1 MLPKRV
7 YAKINLDNIQKNVKP
22 IVERMGDGVA
32 VMGIV
37 KADAYGH
44 GAVEVSKALLEI
56 GVKAF
61 GVATIGEAVELRKNG
76 IEAPILVLGQIFKE
90 EIHTAVEYDIASAM
104 FDIHCARDLS
114 EIALEQGKK
123 AKIYIKIDTGMGRIG
138 FQPCDESAEII
149 KEIAALNN
157 IEIDGMFTHFACA
170 DSKDKA
176 SVNRQIERFTNF
188 VAKVKSEGVS
198 LPIVHCYNSASI
210 VDFDKPLFDMVRC
223 GIITYGLE
231 PSDEVS
237 KTNIKLQKV
246 MSIKSHVAY
255 VKKVGAGF
263 TVSYGSTY
271 VTDKETEIAT
281 IPVGYG
287 DGYPRTLSNKGM
299 VLIGGH
305 FAKII
310 GRVCMDQFMVDV
322 TGLGVSR
329 GDEVILMGSDGENSI
344 TAEEIG
350 DLSGRFNYE
359 LVCDI
364 NKRVPRV
371 YIKNGEI
378 IAVDDA
384 LEMH

>member
-1 MLPKRV
+1 MLPSRV
-7 YAKINLDNIQKNVKP
+7 YAEINLDAMCSNVSQAL
-22 IVERMGDGVA
+22 ERMKPA
-32 VMGIV
+32 KLMAII
-37 KADAYGH
+37 KTDAYGH
-44 GAVEVSKALLEI
+44 GAVRSAKALDEI
-56 GVKAF
+56 GVYAF
-61 GVATIGEAVELRKNG
+61 GVATPGEALELRRAEIKNHILILG
-76 IEAPILVLGQIFKE
+76 YVFEEYFDRMIENDIDLALFDLN
-90 EIHTAVEYDIASAM
+90 TAKLLNSHAEK
-104 FDIHCARDLS
+104 L
-114 EIALEQGKK
+114 GKK
-123 AKIYIKIDTGMGRIG
+123 ARVHIKADTGMGRIG

>member
-1 MLPKRV
+1 MLPSRV
-7 YAKINLDNIQKNVKP
+7 YAEINLDAMCSNVSQAL
-22 IVERMGDGVA
+22 ERMKPA
-32 VMGIV
+32 KLMAII
-37 KADAYGH
+37 KTDAYGH
-44 GAVEVSKALLEI
+44 GAVRSAKALDEI
-56 GVKAF
+56 GVYAF
-61 GVATIGEAVELRKNG
+61 GVATPGEALELRRAEIKN
-76 IEAPILVLGQIFKE
+76 PILILGYVFE
-90 EIHTAVEYDIASAM
+90 EYFDRMIENDIDLALFDLNTAKLLNSHAEK
-104 FDIHCARDLS
+104 L
-114 EIALEQGKK
+114 GKK
-123 AKIYIKIDTGMGRIG
+123 ARVHIKADTGMGRIG

-384 LEMH
+384 LEIH

>member
-1 MLPKRV
+1 MLPSRV
-7 YAKINLDNIQKNVKP
+7 YAEINLDAMCSNVSQAL
-22 IVERMGDGVA
+22 ERMKPA
-32 VMGIV
+32 KLMAII
-37 KADAYGH
+37 KTDAYGH
-44 GAVEVSKALLEI
+44 GAVRSAKALDEI
-56 GVKAF
+56 GVYAF
-61 GVATIGEAVELRKNG
+61 GVATPGEALELRRAEIKN
-76 IEAPILVLGQIFKE
+76 PILILGYVFE
-90 EIHTAVEYDIASAM
+90 EYFDRMIENDIDLALFDLNTAKLLNSHAEK
-104 FDIHCARDLS
+104 L
-114 EIALEQGKK
+114 GKK
-123 AKIYIKIDTGMGRIG
+123 ARVHIKADTGMGRIG

-255 VKKVGAGF
+255 VKKVSAGF

>member
-1 MLPKRV
+1 MLPSRV
-7 YAKINLDNIQKNVKP
+7 YAEINLDAMCSNVSQAL
-22 IVERMGDGVA
+22 ERMKPA
-32 VMGIV
+32 KLMAII
-37 KADAYGH
+37 KTDAYGH
-44 GAVEVSKALLEI
+44 GAVRSAKALDEI
-56 GVKAF
+56 GVYAF
-61 GVATIGEAVELRKNG
+61 GVATPGEALELRRAEIKN
-76 IEAPILVLGQIFKE
+76 PILILGYVFE
-90 EIHTAVEYDIASAM
+90 EYFDRMIDNDIDLALFDLNTAKLLNSHAEK
-104 FDIHCARDLS
+104 L
-114 EIALEQGKK
+114 GKK
-123 AKIYIKIDTGMGRIG
+123 ARVHIKADTGMGRIG

-157 IEIDGMFTHFACA
+157 IEVDGMFTHFACA

-188 VAKVKSEGVS
+188 VAKIKSEGVS

-371 YIKNGEI
+371 YIKNGKI

>member
-1 MLPKRV
+1 MLPSRV
-7 YAKINLDNIQKNVKP
+7 YAEINLDAMCSNVSQAL
-22 IVERMGDGVA
+22 ERMKPA
-32 VMGIV
+32 KLMAII
-37 KADAYGH
+37 KTDAYGH
-44 GAVEVSKALLEI
+44 GAVRSAKALDEI
-56 GVKAF
+56 GVYAF
-61 GVATIGEAVELRKNG
+61 GVATPGEALELRRAEIKN
-76 IEAPILVLGQIFKE
+76 PILILGYVFE
-90 EIHTAVEYDIASAM
+90 EYFDRMIENDIDLALFDLNTAKLLNSHAEK
-104 FDIHCARDLS
+104 L
-114 EIALEQGKK
+114 GKK
-123 AKIYIKIDTGMGRIG
+123 ARVHIKADTGMGRIG

-344 TAEEIG
+344 TAEDIG

>member
-1 MLPKRV
+1 MLPSRV
-7 YAKINLDNIQKNVKP
+7 YAEINLDAMCSNVSQAL
-22 IVERMGDGVA
+22 ERMKPA
-32 VMGIV
+32 KLMAII
-37 KADAYGH
+37 KTDAYGH
-44 GAVEVSKALLEI
+44 GAVRSAKALDEI
-56 GVKAF
+56 GVYAF
-61 GVATIGEAVELRKNG
+61 GVATPGEALELRRAEIKN
-76 IEAPILVLGQIFKE
+76 PILILGYVFE
-90 EIHTAVEYDIASAM
+90 EYFDRMIENDIDLALFDLNTAKLLNSHAEKLV
-104 FDIHCARDLS
+104 
-114 EIALEQGKK
+114 KK
-123 AKIYIKIDTGMGRIG
+123 ARVHIKADTGMGRIG

-329 GDEVILMGSDGENSI
+329 VDEVILMGSDGENSI

>member
-1 MLPKRV
+1 MLPSRV
-7 YAKINLDNIQKNVKP
+7 YAEINLDAMCSNVSQAL
-22 IVERMGDGVA
+22 ERMKPA
-32 VMGIV
+32 KLMAII
-37 KADAYGH
+37 KTDAYGH
-44 GAVEVSKALLEI
+44 GAVRSAKALDEI
-56 GVKAF
+56 GVYAF
-61 GVATIGEAVELRKNG
+61 GVATPGEALELRRAEIKN
-76 IEAPILVLGQIFKE
+76 PILILGYVFE
-90 EIHTAVEYDIASAM
+90 EYFDRMIENDIDLALFDLNTAKLLNSHAEK
-104 FDIHCARDLS
+104 L
-114 EIALEQGKK
+114 GKK
-123 AKIYIKIDTGMGRIG
+123 ARVHIKADTGMGRIG

>member
-1 MLPKRV
+1 MLPSRV
-7 YAKINLDNIQKNVKP
+7 YAEINLDAMCSNVSQAL
-22 IVERMGDGVA
+22 ERMKPA
-32 VMGIV
+32 KLMAII
-37 KADAYGH
+37 KTDAYGH
-44 GAVEVSKALLEI
+44 GAVRSAKALDEI
-56 GVKAF
+56 GVYAF
-61 GVATIGEAVELRKNG
+61 GVATPGEALELRRAEIKN
-76 IEAPILVLGQIFKE
+76 PILILGYVFE
-90 EIHTAVEYDIASAM
+90 EYFDRMIENDIDLALFDLNTAKLLNSHAEK
-104 FDIHCARDLS
+104 L
-114 EIALEQGKK
+114 GKK
-123 AKIYIKIDTGMGRIG
+123 ARVHIKADTGMGRIG

-149 KEIAALNN
+149 KEIAVLNN

>member
-1 MLPKRV
+1 MLPSRV
-7 YAKINLDNIQKNVKP
+7 YAEINLDAMCSNVSQAL
-22 IVERMGDGVA
+22 ERMKPA
-32 VMGIV
+32 KLMAII
-37 KADAYGH
+37 KTDAYGH
-44 GAVEVSKALLEI
+44 GAVRSAKALDEI
-56 GVKAF
+56 GVYAF
-61 GVATIGEAVELRKNG
+61 GVATPGEALELRRAEIKN
-76 IEAPILVLGQIFKE
+76 PILILGYVFE
-90 EIHTAVEYDIASAM
+90 EYFDRMIENDIDLALFDLNTAKLLNSHAEK
-104 FDIHCARDLS
+104 L
-114 EIALEQGKK
+114 GKK
-123 AKIYIKIDTGMGRIG
+123 ARVHIKADTGMGRIG

-198 LPIVHCYNSASI
+198 LPIIHCYNSASI

>member
-1 MLPKRV
+1 MLPSRV
-7 YAKINLDNIQKNVKP
+7 YAEINLDAMCSNVSQAL
-22 IVERMGDGVA
+22 ERMKPA
-32 VMGIV
+32 KLMAII
-37 KADAYGH
+37 KTDAYGH
-44 GAVEVSKALLEI
+44 GAVRSAKALDEI
-56 GVKAF
+56 GVYAF
-61 GVATIGEAVELRKNG
+61 GVATPGEALELRRAEIKN
-76 IEAPILVLGQIFKE
+76 PILILGYVFE
-90 EIHTAVEYDIASAM
+90 EYFDRMIDNDIDLALFDLNTAKLLNSHAEK
-104 FDIHCARDLS
+104 L
-114 EIALEQGKK
+114 GKK
-123 AKIYIKIDTGMGRIG
+123 ARVHIKADTGMGRIG

-157 IEIDGMFTHFACA
+157 IEVDGMFTHFACA

-231 PSDEVS
+231 PSDEVN

-322 TGLGVSR
+322 TGLGVNR

-371 YIKNGEI
+371 YIKNGKI

>member
-1 MLPKRV
+1 MLPSRV
-7 YAKINLDNIQKNVKP
+7 YAEINLDAMCSNVSQAL
-22 IVERMGDGVA
+22 ERMKPA
-32 VMGIV
+32 KLMAII
-37 KADAYGH
+37 KTDAYGH
-44 GAVEVSKALLEI
+44 GAVRSAKALNEI
-56 GVKAF
+56 GVYAF
-61 GVATIGEAVELRKNG
+61 GVATPGEALELRRAEIKN
-76 IEAPILVLGQIFKE
+76 PILILGYVFE
-90 EIHTAVEYDIASAM
+90 EYFDRMIENNIDLALFDLNTAKLLNSHAEK
-104 FDIHCARDLS
+104 L
-114 EIALEQGKK
+114 GKK
-123 AKIYIKIDTGMGRIG
+123 ARVHIKADTGMGRIG

-149 KEIAALNN
+149 KEIASLNN

>member
-1 MLPKRV
+1 MLPSRV
-7 YAKINLDNIQKNVKP
+7 YAEINLDAMCSNVSQAL
-22 IVERMGDGVA
+22 ERMKPA
-32 VMGIV
+32 KLMAII
-37 KADAYGH
+37 KTDAYGH
-44 GAVEVSKALLEI
+44 GAVRSAKALDEI
-56 GVKAF
+56 GVYAF
-61 GVATIGEAVELRKNG
+61 GVATPGEALELRRAEIKN
-76 IEAPILVLGQIFKE
+76 PILILGYVFE
-90 EIHTAVEYDIASAM
+90 EYFDRMIENDIDLALFDLNTAKLLNSHAEK
-104 FDIHCARDLS
+104 L
-114 EIALEQGKK
+114 GKK
-123 AKIYIKIDTGMGRIG
+123 ARVHIKADTGMGRIG

-281 IPVGYG
+281 IPIGYG

>member
-1 MLPKRV
+1 MLPSRV
-7 YAKINLDNIQKNVKP
+7 YAEINLDAMCSNVSQAL
-22 IVERMGDGVA
+22 ERMKPA
-32 VMGIV
+32 KLMAII
-37 KADAYGH
+37 KTDAYGH
-44 GAVEVSKALLEI
+44 GAVRSAKALDEI
-56 GVKAF
+56 GVYAF
-61 GVATIGEAVELRKNG
+61 GVATPGEALELRRAEIKN
-76 IEAPILVLGQIFKE
+76 PILILGYVFE
-90 EIHTAVEYDIASAM
+90 EYFDRMIENDIDLALFDLNTAKLLNSHAEK
-104 FDIHCARDLS
+104 L
-114 EIALEQGKK
+114 GKK
-123 AKIYIKIDTGMGRIG
+123 ARVHIKADTGMGRIG

-350 DLSGRFNYE
+350 DLSGRFNSE

>member
-1 MLPKRV
+1 MLPSRV
-7 YAKINLDNIQKNVKP
+7 YAEINLDAMCSNVSQA
-22 IVERMGDGVA
+22 IERMKPA
-32 VMGIV
+32 KLMAII
-37 KADAYGH
+37 KTDAYGH
-44 GAVEVSKALLEI
+44 GAVRSAKALDEI
-56 GVKAF
+56 GVYAF
-61 GVATIGEAVELRKNG
+61 GVATPGEALELRRAGIKN
-76 IEAPILVLGQIFKE
+76 PILILGYVFE
-90 EIHTAVEYDIASAM
+90 EYFDRMIENDIDLAV
-104 FDIHCARDLS
+104 FDLNAAKLLNSHAEKL
-114 EIALEQGKK
+114 GKK
-123 AKIYIKIDTGMGRIG
+123 ARVHIKADTGMGRIG

-149 KEIAALNN
+149 KEIAALKN

-271 VTDKETEIAT
+271 VTDKKTEIAT

-287 DGYPRTLSNKGM
+287 DGYPRTLSNKGR

-322 TGLGVSR
+322 TGLGVNR

>member
-1 MLPKRV
+1 MLPSRV
-7 YAKINLDNIQKNVKP
+7 YAEINLDAMCSNVSQAL
-22 IVERMGDGVA
+22 ERMKPA
-32 VMGIV
+32 KLMAII
-37 KADAYGH
+37 KTDAYGH
-44 GAVEVSKALLEI
+44 GAVRSAKALDEI
-56 GVKAF
+56 GVYAF
-61 GVATIGEAVELRKNG
+61 GVATPGEALELRRAEIKN
-76 IEAPILVLGQIFKE
+76 PILILGYVFE
-90 EIHTAVEYDIASAM
+90 EYFDRMIENDIDLALFDLNTAKLLNSHAEK
-104 FDIHCARDLS
+104 L
-114 EIALEQGKK
+114 GKK
-123 AKIYIKIDTGMGRIG
+123 ARAHIKADTGMGRIG

>member
-1 MLPKRV
+1 MLPSRV
-7 YAKINLDNIQKNVKP
+7 YAEINLDAMCSNVSQAL
-22 IVERMGDGVA
+22 ERMKPA
-32 VMGIV
+32 KLMAII
-37 KADAYGH
+37 KTDAYGH
-44 GAVEVSKALLEI
+44 GAVRSAKALDEI
-56 GVKAF
+56 GVYAF
-61 GVATIGEAVELRKNG
+61 GVATPGEALELRRAEIKN
-76 IEAPILVLGQIFKE
+76 PILILGYVFE
-90 EIHTAVEYDIASAM
+90 EYFDRMIENDIDLALFDLNTAKLLNSHAEK
-104 FDIHCARDLS
+104 L
-114 EIALEQGKK
+114 GKK
-123 AKIYIKIDTGMGRIG
+123 ARVHIKADTGMGRIG

-371 YIKNGEI
+371 YIKNGKI

>member
-1 MLPKRV
+1 MLPSRV
-7 YAKINLDNIQKNVKP
+7 YAEINLDAMCSNVSQAL
-22 IVERMGDGVA
+22 ERMKPA
-32 VMGIV
+32 KLMAII
-37 KADAYGH
+37 KTDAYGH
-44 GAVEVSKALLEI
+44 GAVRSAKALDEI
-56 GVKAF
+56 GVYAF
-61 GVATIGEAVELRKNG
+61 GVATPGEALELRRAEIKN
-76 IEAPILVLGQIFKE
+76 PILILGYVFE
-90 EIHTAVEYDIASAM
+90 EYFDRMIENDIDLALFDLNTAKLLNSHAEK
-104 FDIHCARDLS
+104 L
-114 EIALEQGKK
+114 GKK
-123 AKIYIKIDTGMGRIG
+123 ARVHIKADTGMGRIG

-350 DLSGRFNYE
+350 NLSGRFNYE

>member
-1 MLPKRV
+1 MLPSRV
-7 YAKINLDNIQKNVKP
+7 YAEINLDAMCSNVSQAL
-22 IVERMGDGVA
+22 ERMKPA
-32 VMGIV
+32 KLMAII
-37 KADAYGH
+37 KTDAYGH
-44 GAVEVSKALLEI
+44 GAVKSAKALDEI
-56 GVKAF
+56 GVYAF
-61 GVATIGEAVELRKNG
+61 GVATPGEAVELRRAEIKN
-76 IEAPILVLGQIFKE
+76 PILILGYVFE
-90 EIHTAVEYDIASAM
+90 EYFDRMIENDIDLALFDLNTAKLLNSHAEK
-104 FDIHCARDLS
+104 L
-114 EIALEQGKK
+114 GKK
-123 AKIYIKIDTGMGRIG
+123 ARVHIKADTGMGRIG

-149 KEIAALNN
+149 KGIAALNN

-188 VAKVKSEGVS
+188 VAKVRSEGVS

-350 DLSGRFNYE
+350 ALSGRFNYE

>member
-1 MLPKRV
+1 MLPSRV
-7 YAKINLDNIQKNVKP
+7 YAEIDLDAMCSNVSQA
-22 IVERMGDGVA
+22 IERMKPA
-32 VMGIV
+32 KLMAII
-37 KADAYGH
+37 KTDAYGH
-44 GAVEVSKALLEI
+44 GAVRSANALNEI
-56 GVKAF
+56 GVYAF
-61 GVATIGEAVELRKNG
+61 GVATPGEALELRRAGIKN
-76 IEAPILVLGQIFKE
+76 PILILGYVFE
-90 EIHTAVEYDIASAM
+90 EYFDRMIENAVDLAVFDLDTAKLLNNHAEK
-104 FDIHCARDLS
+104 L
-114 EIALEQGKK
+114 GKK
-123 AKIYIKIDTGMGRIG
+123 ALVHIKADTGMGRIG
-138 FQPCDESAEII
+138 FQPCDESVEMI
-149 KEIAALNN
+149 KEIAALPN
-157 IEIDGMFTHFACA
+157 IQIDGMFTHFACA
-170 DSKDKA
+170 DSKDKT

-188 VAKVKSEGVS
+188 VGKVKDNGVE

-210 VDFDKPLFDMVRC
+210 VDFDKPMFDMVRC

-237 KTNIKLQKV
+237 KTNIKLKKV
-246 MSIKSHVAY
+246 MSIKSHVAH
-255 VKKVGAGF
+255 VKKVGVGF

-287 DGYPRTLSNKGM
+287 DGYPRSLSNKGK
-299 VLIGGH
+299 VIIGGH

-322 TGLGVSR
+322 TGFDVKQ

-371 YIKNGEI
+371 YIRNNKI
-378 IAVDDA
+378 FAVDDA

>member
-1 MLPKRV
+1 MLPSRV
-7 YAKINLDNIQKNVKP
+7 YAEINLDAMCSNVSQAL
-22 IVERMGDGVA
+22 ERMKPA
-32 VMGIV
+32 KLMAII
-37 KADAYGH
+37 KTDAYGH
-44 GAVEVSKALLEI
+44 GAVRSAKALDEI
-56 GVKAF
+56 GVYAF
-61 GVATIGEAVELRKNG
+61 GVATPGEALELRRAEIKN
-76 IEAPILVLGQIFKE
+76 PILILGYVFE
-90 EIHTAVEYDIASAM
+90 EYFDRMIENDIDFALFDLNTAKLLNSHAEK
-104 FDIHCARDLS
+104 L
-114 EIALEQGKK
+114 GKK
-123 AKIYIKIDTGMGRIG
+123 ARVHIKADTGMGRIG

>member
-1 MLPKRV
+1 MLPSRV
-7 YAKINLDNIQKNVKP
+7 YAEINLDAMCSNVSQAL
-22 IVERMGDGVA
+22 ERMKPA
-32 VMGIV
+32 KLMAII
-37 KADAYGH
+37 KTDAYGH
-44 GAVEVSKALLEI
+44 GAVRSAKALDEI
-56 GVKAF
+56 GVYAF
-61 GVATIGEAVELRKNG
+61 GVATPGEALELRRAEIKN
-76 IEAPILVLGQIFKE
+76 PILILGYVFE
-90 EIHTAVEYDIASAM
+90 EYFDRMIENDIDLALFDLNTAKLLNSHAEK
-104 FDIHCARDLS
+104 L
-114 EIALEQGKK
+114 GKK
-123 AKIYIKIDTGMGRIG
+123 ARVHIKADTGMGRIG

-287 DGYPRTLSNKGM
+287 DGYPRTLSNKGT

-350 DLSGRFNYE
+350 ALSGRFNYE

>member
-1 MLPKRV
+1 MLPSRV
-7 YAKINLDNIQKNVKP
+7 YAEINLDAMCSNVSQAL
-22 IVERMGDGVA
+22 ERMKPA
-32 VMGIV
+32 KLMAII
-37 KADAYGH
+37 KTDAYGH
-44 GAVEVSKALLEI
+44 GAVRSAKALDEI
-56 GVKAF
+56 GVYAF
-61 GVATIGEAVELRKNG
+61 GVATPGEALELRRAEIKN
-76 IEAPILVLGQIFKE
+76 PILILGYVFE
-90 EIHTAVEYDIASAM
+90 EYFDRMIENDIDLALFDLNTAKLLNSHAEK
-104 FDIHCARDLS
+104 L
-114 EIALEQGKK
+114 GKK
-123 AKIYIKIDTGMGRIG
+123 ARVHIKADTGMGRIG

-287 DGYPRTLSNKGM
+287 DGYPRTLSNRGM

>member
-1 MLPKRV
+1 MLPSRV
-7 YAKINLDNIQKNVKP
+7 YAEINLDAMCSNVSQAL
-22 IVERMGDGVA
+22 ERMKPA
-32 VMGIV
+32 KLMAII
-37 KADAYGH
+37 KTDAYGH
-44 GAVEVSKALLEI
+44 GAVRSAKALDEI
-56 GVKAF
+56 GVYAF
-61 GVATIGEAVELRKNG
+61 GVATPGEALELRRAEIKN
-76 IEAPILVLGQIFKE
+76 PILILGYVFE
-90 EIHTAVEYDIASAM
+90 EYFDRMIENDIDLALFDLNTAKLLNSHAEK
-104 FDIHCARDLS
+104 L
-114 EIALEQGKK
+114 GKK
-123 AKIYIKIDTGMGRIG
+123 ARVHIKADTGMGRIG

-322 TGLGVSR
+322 TGFGVSR

-350 DLSGRFNYE
+350 NLSGRFNYE

>member
-1 MLPKRV
+1 MLPSRV
-7 YAKINLDNIQKNVKP
+7 YAEINLDAMCSNVSQAL
-22 IVERMGDGVA
+22 ERMKPA
-32 VMGIV
+32 KLMAII
-37 KADAYGH
+37 KTDAYGH
-44 GAVEVSKALLEI
+44 GAVRSAKALDEI
-56 GVKAF
+56 GVYAF
-61 GVATIGEAVELRKNG
+61 GVATPGEALELRRAEIKN
-76 IEAPILVLGQIFKE
+76 PILILGYVFE
-90 EIHTAVEYDIASAM
+90 EYFDRMIENDIDLALFDLNTAKLLNSHAEK
-104 FDIHCARDLS
+104 L
-114 EIALEQGKK
+114 GKK
-123 AKIYIKIDTGMGRIG
+123 ARVHIKADTGMGRIG

-188 VAKVKSEGVS
+188 VAKVRSEGVS

-287 DGYPRTLSNKGM
+287 DGYPRTLSNKGT

-350 DLSGRFNYE
+350 NLSGRFNYE

-371 YIKNGEI
+371 YIKNGKI

>member
-1 MLPKRV
+1 MLPSRV
-7 YAKINLDNIQKNVKP
+7 YAEINLDAMCSNVSQAL
-22 IVERMGDGVA
+22 ERMKPA
-32 VMGIV
+32 KLMAII
-37 KADAYGH
+37 KTDAYGH
-44 GAVEVSKALLEI
+44 GAVRSAKALDEI
-56 GVKAF
+56 GVYAF
-61 GVATIGEAVELRKNG
+61 GVATPGEALELRRSEIKN
-76 IEAPILVLGQIFKE
+76 PILILGYVFE
-90 EIHTAVEYDIASAM
+90 EYFDRMIENDIDLALFDLNTAKLLNSHAEK
-104 FDIHCARDLS
+104 L
-114 EIALEQGKK
+114 GKK
-123 AKIYIKIDTGMGRIG
+123 ARVHIKADTGMGRIG

-287 DGYPRTLSNKGM
+287 DGYPRTLSNKGT

-371 YIKNGEI
+371 YIKNGKI

>member
-1 MLPKRV
+1 MIENDIDLALFDLNT
-7 YAKINLDNIQKNVKP
+7 AK
-22 IVERMGDGVA
+22 
-32 VMGIV
+32 
-37 KADAYGH
+37 
-44 GAVEVSKALLEI
+44 LLNSHAE
-56 GVKAF
+56 K
-61 GVATIGEAVELRKNG
+61 L
-76 IEAPILVLGQIFKE
+76 
-90 EIHTAVEYDIASAM
+90 
-104 FDIHCARDLS
+104 
-114 EIALEQGKK
+114 GKK
-123 AKIYIKIDTGMGRIG
+123 ARVHIKADTGMGRIG

-188 VAKVKSEGVS
+188 VAKVRSEGVS

-287 DGYPRTLSNKGM
+287 DGYPRTLSNKGT

-350 DLSGRFNYE
+350 NLSGRFNYE

-371 YIKNGEI
+371 YIKNGKI

>member
-1 MLPKRV
+1 MLPSRV
-7 YAKINLDNIQKNVKP
+7 YAEINLDAMCSNVSQAL
-22 IVERMGDGVA
+22 ERMKPA
-32 VMGIV
+32 KLMAII
-37 KADAYGH
+37 KTDAYGH
-44 GAVEVSKALLEI
+44 GAVRSAKALDEI
-56 GVKAF
+56 GVYAF
-61 GVATIGEAVELRKNG
+61 GVATPGEALELRRAEIKN
-76 IEAPILVLGQIFKE
+76 PILILGYVFE
-90 EIHTAVEYDIASAM
+90 EYFDRMIENDIDLALFDLNTAKLLNSHAEK
-104 FDIHCARDLS
+104 L
-114 EIALEQGKK
+114 GKK
-123 AKIYIKIDTGMGRIG
+123 ARVHIKADTGMGRIG

-188 VAKVKSEGVS
+188 VAKVRSEGVS

-350 DLSGRFNYE
+350 NLSGRFNYE

-371 YIKNGEI
+371 YIKNGKI

>member
-1 MLPKRV
+1 MLPSRV
-7 YAKINLDNIQKNVKP
+7 YAEINLDAMCSNVSQAL
-22 IVERMGDGVA
+22 ERMKPA
-32 VMGIV
+32 KLMAII
-37 KADAYGH
+37 KTDAYGH
-44 GAVEVSKALLEI
+44 GAVRSAKALDEI
-56 GVKAF
+56 GVYAF
-61 GVATIGEAVELRKNG
+61 GVATPGEALELRRAEIKNHILILG
-76 IEAPILVLGQIFKE
+76 YVFEEYFDRMIENDIDLALFDLN
-90 EIHTAVEYDIASAM
+90 TAKLLNSHAEK
-104 FDIHCARDLS
+104 L
-114 EIALEQGKK
+114 GKK
-123 AKIYIKIDTGMGRIG
+123 ARVHIKADTGMGRIG

-149 KEIAALNN
+149 KEIASLNN

>member
-1 MLPKRV
+1 MLPSRV
-7 YAKINLDNIQKNVKP
+7 YAEINLDAMCSNVSQAL
-22 IVERMGDGVA
+22 ERMKPA
-32 VMGIV
+32 KLMAII
-37 KADAYGH
+37 KTDAYGH
-44 GAVEVSKALLEI
+44 GAVRSAKALDEI
-56 GVKAF
+56 GVYAF
-61 GVATIGEAVELRKNG
+61 GVATPGEALELRRAEIKN
-76 IEAPILVLGQIFKE
+76 PILILGYVFE
-90 EIHTAVEYDIASAM
+90 EYFDRMIENDIDLALFDLNTAKLLNSHAEK
-104 FDIHCARDLS
+104 L
-114 EIALEQGKK
+114 GKK
-123 AKIYIKIDTGMGRIG
+123 ARVHIKADTGMGRIG

-176 SVNRQIERFTNF
+176 SVNRQIERFINF
-188 VAKVKSEGVS
+188 VTKVKSEGVS

-350 DLSGRFNYE
+350 NLSGRFNYE

>member
-1 MLPKRV
+1 MLPSRV
-7 YAKINLDNIQKNVKP
+7 YAEINLDAMCSNVSQAL
-22 IVERMGDGVA
+22 ERMKPA
-32 VMGIV
+32 KLMAII
-37 KADAYGH
+37 KTDAYGH
-44 GAVEVSKALLEI
+44 GAVRSAKALDEI
-56 GVKAF
+56 GVYAF
-61 GVATIGEAVELRKNG
+61 GVATPGEALELRRAEIKN
-76 IEAPILVLGQIFKE
+76 PILILGYVFE
-90 EIHTAVEYDIASAM
+90 EYFDRMIENDIDLALFDLNTAKLLNSHAEK
-104 FDIHCARDLS
+104 L
-114 EIALEQGKK
+114 GKK
-123 AKIYIKIDTGMGRIG
+123 ARVHIKADTGMGRIG

-271 VTDKETEIAT
+271 VTDNETEIAT

-287 DGYPRTLSNKGM
+287 DGYPRTLSNKGT

-350 DLSGRFNYE
+350 ALSGRFNYE

>member
-1 MLPKRV
+1 MLPSRV
-7 YAKINLDNIQKNVKP
+7 YAEINLDAMCSNVSQAL
-22 IVERMGDGVA
+22 ERMKPA
-32 VMGIV
+32 KLMAII
-37 KADAYGH
+37 KTDAYGH
-44 GAVEVSKALLEI
+44 GAVRSAKALDEI
-56 GVKAF
+56 GVYAF
-61 GVATIGEAVELRKNG
+61 GVATPGEALELRRAEIKN
-76 IEAPILVLGQIFKE
+76 PILILGYVFE
-90 EIHTAVEYDIASAM
+90 EYFDRMIENDIDLALFDLNTAKLLNSHAEK
-104 FDIHCARDLS
+104 L
-114 EIALEQGKK
+114 GKK
-123 AKIYIKIDTGMGRIG
+123 ARVHIKADTGMGRIG

-384 LEMH
+384 FEMH

>member
-1 MLPKRV
+1 MLPSRV
-7 YAKINLDNIQKNVKP
+7 YAEINLDAMCSNVSQAL
-22 IVERMGDGVA
+22 ERMKPA
-32 VMGIV
+32 KLMAII
-37 KADAYGH
+37 KTDAYGH
-44 GAVEVSKALLEI
+44 GAVRSAKALDEI
-56 GVKAF
+56 GVYAF
-61 GVATIGEAVELRKNG
+61 GVATPGEALELRRAEIKN
-76 IEAPILVLGQIFKE
+76 PILILGYVFEDFDRMIENDIDLALFDLN
-90 EIHTAVEYDIASAM
+90 TAKLLNSHAEK
-104 FDIHCARDLS
+104 L
-114 EIALEQGKK
+114 GKK
-123 AKIYIKIDTGMGRIG
+123 ARVHIKADTGMGRIG

-188 VAKVKSEGVS
+188 VAKVRSEGVS

-287 DGYPRTLSNKGM
+287 DGYPRTLSNKGT

-350 DLSGRFNYE
+350 ALSGRFNYE

>member
-1 MLPKRV
+1 MLPSRV
-7 YAKINLDNIQKNVKP
+7 YAEINLDAMCSNVSQA
-22 IVERMGDGVA
+22 IERMKPA
-32 VMGIV
+32 KLMAII
-37 KADAYGH
+37 KTDAYGH
-44 GAVEVSKALLEI
+44 GAVRSAKALDEI
-56 GVKAF
+56 GVYAF
-61 GVATIGEAVELRKNG
+61 GVATPGEALELRRAGIKN
-76 IEAPILVLGQIFKE
+76 PILILGYVFE
-90 EIHTAVEYDIASAM
+90 EYFDRMIENDIDLAVFDLNTAKLLNSHAEK
-104 FDIHCARDLS
+104 L
-114 EIALEQGKK
+114 GKK
-123 AKIYIKIDTGMGRIG
+123 ARIHIKADTGMGRIG

-287 DGYPRTLSNKGM
+287 DGYPRTLSNKGR

-322 TGLGVSR
+322 TGLGVNR

-371 YIKNGEI
+371 YIRNGEI

>member
-1 MLPKRV
+1 MLPSRV
-7 YAKINLDNIQKNVKP
+7 YAEINLDAMCSNVSQA
-22 IVERMGDGVA
+22 IERMKPA
-32 VMGIV
+32 KLMAII
-37 KADAYGH
+37 KTDAYGH
-44 GAVEVSKALLEI
+44 GAVRSAKALDEI
-56 GVKAF
+56 GVYAF
-61 GVATIGEAVELRKNG
+61 GVATPGEALELRRAGIKN
-76 IEAPILVLGQIFKE
+76 PILILGYVFE
-90 EIHTAVEYDIASAM
+90 EYFDRMIENDIDLAV
-104 FDIHCARDLS
+104 FDLNAAKLLNSHAEKL
-114 EIALEQGKK
+114 GKK
-123 AKIYIKIDTGMGRIG
+123 ARVHIKADTGMGRIG

-149 KEIAALNN
+149 KEIAALKN

-237 KTNIKLQKV
+237 KTNIKLQRV

-287 DGYPRTLSNKGM
+287 DGYPRTLSNKGR

-322 TGLGVSR
+322 TGLGVNR

>member
-1 MLPKRV
+1 MLPSRV
-7 YAKINLDNIQKNVKP
+7 YAEINLDAMCSNVSQAL
-22 IVERMGDGVA
+22 ERMKPA
-32 VMGIV
+32 KLMAII
-37 KADAYGH
+37 KTDAYGH
-44 GAVEVSKALLEI
+44 GAVRSAKALDEI
-56 GVKAF
+56 GVYAF
-61 GVATIGEAVELRKNG
+61 GVATPGEALELRRAEIKN
-76 IEAPILVLGQIFKE
+76 PILILGYVFE
-90 EIHTAVEYDIASAM
+90 EYFDRMIENDIDLALFDLNTAKLLNSHAEK
-104 FDIHCARDLS
+104 L
-114 EIALEQGKK
+114 GKK
-123 AKIYIKIDTGMGRIG
+123 ARVHIKADTGMGRIG

-299 VLIGGH
+299 VLIDGH

>member
-1 MLPKRV
+1 MLPSRV
-7 YAKINLDNIQKNVKP
+7 YAEINLDAMRSNVSQAL
-22 IVERMGDGVA
+22 ERMKPA
-32 VMGIV
+32 KLMAII
-37 KADAYGH
+37 KTDAYGH
-44 GAVEVSKALLEI
+44 GAVRSAKALDEI
-56 GVKAF
+56 GVYAF
-61 GVATIGEAVELRKNG
+61 GVATPGEALELRRAEIKN
-76 IEAPILVLGQIFKE
+76 PILILGYVFE
-90 EIHTAVEYDIASAM
+90 EYFDRMIENDIDLALFDLNTAKLLNSHAEK
-104 FDIHCARDLS
+104 L
-114 EIALEQGKK
+114 GKK
-123 AKIYIKIDTGMGRIG
+123 ARVHIKADTGMGRIG